1 MVALISFKPFLDCS
15 KVAPNLIHPSRGET
29 MNKLVL
35 KLNLQVYLW
44 ASLHRAVAA
53 QQTESLKQ
61 GLTSTN
67 ILHKLDS
74 YR

>member
-1 MVALISFKPFLDCS
+1 
-15 KVAPNLIHPSRGET
+15 